1 MEKKDVSECPDCAS
15 HNIVYSEA
23 REQIIC
29 HDCGLI
35 FEPFQ
40 AVEKIT
46 AASQVSKLPVKLK
59 QRKEVKRMAAKKKKS
74 SKKKSSK
81 KSSKK
86 KSSKKKRR

>member
-1 MEKKDVSECPDCAS
+1 MEKRDVKECPDCAS
-15 HNIVYSEA
+15 HNIVFSEV

-40 AVEKIT
+40 AVETPK
-46 AASQVSKLPVKLK
+46 SSPLRMPVTVK
-59 QRKEVKRMAAKKKKS
+59 QKKEVKKMAAKKKRKS
-74 SKKKSSK
+74 SKKKSR

-86 KSSKKKRR
+86 KSKRR